1 VDLYFRHG
9 PLKEFGW
16 SRDVAW
22 NGCGY
27 LPQEDGG
34 TQVVPDG
41 LRTTDESC
49 DKLGAV
55 LSGTMGQL
63 P

>member
-1 VDLYFRHG
+1 
-9 PLKEFGW
+9 
-16 SRDVAW
+16 VAW